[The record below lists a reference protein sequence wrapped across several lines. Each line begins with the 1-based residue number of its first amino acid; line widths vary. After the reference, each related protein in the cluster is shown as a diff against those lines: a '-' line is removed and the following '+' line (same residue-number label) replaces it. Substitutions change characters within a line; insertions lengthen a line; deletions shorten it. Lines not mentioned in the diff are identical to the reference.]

1 MKFNKIKIQEEI
13 DPKLKNEENVNLTDY
28 ENSKFIEPNINIENK
43 NNNFIMNN
51 KKLSIKFIFIILL
64 LIVCILNNENS
75 SNVEQ
80 IKRRRFN
87 EGRRGEKN
95 NKNIKEYYAQLIT
108 SEKLLW
114 KNNTEVNLTKI
125 SEEIGRY
132 QKMRPT
138 FNNKEELYKRENP
151 KISLIMTVHNQ
162 EKFIEKIYTCIEQQS
177 LKDIEMIFVDD
188 FSTDNSS
195 QYIKELMKI
204 DKRIVYIKNEENKG
218 AFYSRNKGVLNA
230 KGEYIL
236 LVDIDDYLLN
246 DILFKSYETAKL
258 YNLDIVRFYV
268 IVGDFKKNV
277 FWKVLKY
284 KNGIIRNNHQV
295 KKVFFKG
302 TTRNTWDKLIKRE
315 VYIKSIEFMNE
326 KFKSDKYVVFNDD
339 VAIFG
344 LFNVANS
351 YGFLEEVG
359 YIYNWAVPNSTT
371 HIYEDIKYTNDI
383 FKSCFTIME
392 YFYEQTQNNTLEKRA
407 GYAFFE
413 KKAYNICIK
422 AMQYLTK
429 GFDYIIKILD
439 LYLNSEYYIDS
450 QKKNLQTFKDEVIKQ
465 MSTKNNNITNI
476 QTL

>member
-1 MKFNKIKIQEEI
+1 
-13 DPKLKNEENVNLTDY
+13 
-28 ENSKFIEPNINIENK
+28 
-43 NNNFIMNN
+43 
-51 KKLSIKFIFIILL
+51 
-64 LIVCILNNENS
+64 
-75 SNVEQ
+75 
-80 IKRRRFN
+80 
-87 EGRRGEKN
+87 
-95 NKNIKEYYAQLIT
+95 
-108 SEKLLW
+108 
-114 KNNTEVNLTKI
+114 
-125 SEEIGRY
+125 
-132 QKMRPT
+132 
-138 FNNKEELYKRENP
+138 
-151 KISLIMTVHNQ
+151 
-162 EKFIEKIYTCIEQQS
+162 
-177 LKDIEMIFVDD
+177 
-188 FSTDNSS
+188 
-195 QYIKELMKI
+195 MKI

-246 DILFKSYETAKL
+246 DILLKSYETAKL
-258 YNLDIVRFYV
+258 YNLDIVHFYV
-268 IVGDFKKNV
+268 IASDFKKNV
-277 FWKVLKY
+277 FWKILKY
-284 KNGIIRNNHQV
+284 KNGIIRNNNQV

-413 KKAYNICIK
+413 KKTYNICIK
-422 AMQYLTK
+422 AIQYLTE
-429 GFDYIIKILD
+429 GFDYIIKIID
-439 LYLNSEYYIDS
+439 LYL
-450 QKKNLQTFKDEVIKQ
+450 
-465 MSTKNNNITNI
+465 
-476 QTL
+476 